1 MGFFTHFLMYLGAR
15 SVIKEIERNQAEQ
28 QRILAEMQRL
38 ERARIAEEMRLQQE
52 LDELNR
58 LELILEQEENDMDNT
73 DDCDKMEEERIER
86 EKVAEKETLVQL
98 QDIHQEEI
106 DKLNDQLLDI
116 QERIDDLELQGNDP
130 FDEIYDLEEEALEIQ
145 DKIDEHQS
153 IIDTLN
159 EKIYGYNLV

>member
-58 LELILEQEENDMDNT
+58 LELILEQEENDIDDV

-106 DKLNDQLLDI
+106 DKLNDLLLDI
-116 QERIDDLELQGNDP
+116 QERIDNLELQGNDP

>member
-1 MGFFTHFLMYLGAR
+1 MYLGAR

-159 EKIYGYNLV
+159 EKIYGYNLD

>member
-1 MGFFTHFLMYLGAR
+1 MYLGAR

>member
-58 LELILEQEENDMDNT
+58 LELILEQEENDIDDM

>member
-1 MGFFTHFLMYLGAR
+1 MDFFTQFLMYLGAR

-28 QRILAEMQRL
+28 QRILAEQQRL

-58 LELILEQEENDMDNT
+58 LELILEQEEDEL
-73 DDCDKMEEERIER
+73 DDYDKMEVERIER

-116 QERIDDLELQGNDP
+116 QERIDDLELQGNDS

-159 EKIYGYNLV
+159 EKIYG

>member
-1 MGFFTHFLMYLGAR
+1 MDFFTQFLMYLGAR

-28 QRILAEMQRL
+28 QRILAEQQRL

-58 LELILEQEENDMDNT
+58 LDLILEQEEDEL
-73 DDCDKMEEERIER
+73 DDYDKMEVERIER

-106 DKLNDQLLDI
+106 DKLNDQLADI
-116 QERIDDLELQGNDP
+116 QERIDDLELQGNDS

-159 EKIYGYNLV
+159 EKIYG

>member
-1 MGFFTHFLMYLGAR
+1 MDFFTQFLMYLGAR

-52 LDELNR
+52 LDERNR
-58 LELILEQEENDMDNT
+58 LELILEQEENDIDDT

>member
-58 LELILEQEENDMDNT
+58 LELILEQEENDIDDT

>member
-1 MGFFTHFLMYLGAR
+1 MDFFTQFLMYLGAR

-28 QRILAEMQRL
+28 QRILAEQQRL

-58 LELILEQEENDMDNT
+58 LDLILEQEEDEL
-73 DDCDKMEEERIER
+73 DDYDKMEVERIER

-116 QERIDDLELQGNDP
+116 QERIDDLELQGNDS

-159 EKIYGYNLV
+159 EKIYG

>member
-1 MGFFTHFLMYLGAR
+1 MDFFTQFLMYLGAR

-58 LELILEQEENDMDNT
+58 LELILEQEENDIDDM

>member
-1 MGFFTHFLMYLGAR
+1 MDFFTQFLMYLGAR

-28 QRILAEMQRL
+28 QRILAEQQRL

-58 LELILEQEENDMDNT
+58 LELILEQEEEEL
-73 DDCDKMEEERIER
+73 DDIDDYDKMEMERIER

-116 QERIDDLELQGNDP
+116 QERIDDLELQGNDS